1 MFNKLPRYPKVGLRT
16 LIVGVF
22 WNRNQEMWEL
32 AMTVLSAGMARVIAG
47 FSECLLIILKYI
59 DLLMEAGCE

>member
-1 MFNKLPRYPKVGLRT
+1 MFNKLPSYRKVGWRI

-32 AMTVLSAGMARVIAG
+32 AMTVLSVGMARVIEG